1 MTARMPGALPH
12 LCTASGAGLR
22 TARAGVRASFVV
34 LAFDAEGKRKLIGGD
49 AFAARLIGPLPSA
62 AGEGSAGGEACPAW
76 GEVAQPTEAAPP
88 ARHEAV
94 RRRREQAEARNWG

>member
-49 AFAARLIGPLPSA
+49 AFAARLIGHLNPNPNPNPHPHPHLTLPLP
-62 AGEGSAGGEACPAW
+62 
-76 GEVAQPTEAAPP
+76 VPP
-88 ARHEAV
+88 ALTLPYP
-94 RRRREQAEARNWG
+94 